1 MLTEQKPPCA
11 AQLGVP
17 KLVAHRLVRDWLWSR
32 PVKKASFLGSLAR
45 TGASHETARSS
56 ASSQPISLNRPS
68 PRSPTRSS
76 GARSRAGEQMLL
88 DAGRTLAADHAAVH
102 RMVGIAVDVADGAV
116 LEMHP
121 DPAAAG
127 AHVAGGRHHLVG
139 HLGRGVDPLARAK
152 VALKPAAQTLVPP

>member
-45 TGASHETARSS
+45 TGASHETASSS

-76 GARSRAGEQMLL
+76 GARSRAGEQVLL
-88 DAGRTLAADHAAVH
+88 EAGRTLAADHAAVH
-102 RMVGIAVDVADGAV
+102 RMVGVAVDVADRRR
-116 LEMHP
+116 P
-121 DPAAAG
+121 
-127 AHVAGGRHHLVG
+127 
-139 HLGRGVDPLARAK
+139 
-152 VALKPAAQTLVPP
+152 